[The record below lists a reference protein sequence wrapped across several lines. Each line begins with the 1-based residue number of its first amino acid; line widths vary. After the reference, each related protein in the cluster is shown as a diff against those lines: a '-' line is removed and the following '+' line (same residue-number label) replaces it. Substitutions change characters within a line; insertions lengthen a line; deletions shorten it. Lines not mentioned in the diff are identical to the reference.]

1 MMIVWQV
8 AYLLLFLFWLLLL
21 ARLVSDWVMQ
31 LARSWR
37 PGRVSAVGL
46 EVVYSTTDPPLR
58 LLRRIIPPLR
68 LGGFSLDLGF
78 ILLAIIVFVLLFV
91 VGRLAAG

>member
-1 MMIVWQV
+1 MMIFWQA

-21 ARLVSDWVMQ
+21 SRLVTDWVRQ
-31 LARSWR
+31 LAHGWR
-37 PGRVSAVGL
+37 PGRASAVGL

-78 ILLAIIVFVLLFV
+78 ILLAVIVFVLLFV
-91 VGRLAAG
+91 VGGLASG